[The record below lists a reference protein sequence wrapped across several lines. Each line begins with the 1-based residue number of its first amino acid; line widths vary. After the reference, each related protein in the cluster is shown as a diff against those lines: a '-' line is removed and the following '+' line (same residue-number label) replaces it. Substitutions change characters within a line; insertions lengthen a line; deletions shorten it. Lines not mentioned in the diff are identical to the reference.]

1 MVYTVRVV
9 ATSLIAGTVNVC
21 AKSEDEA
28 LAKAQQRISP
38 GLKQEGYEFQLE
50 VLEARDLALE
60 ARDLARLAA

>member
-1 MVYTVRVV
+1 VVYTVRVV
-9 ATSLIAGTVNVC
+9 AANLITGTLSVC
-21 AKSEDEA
+21 AKSEEEA
-28 LAKAQQRISP
+28 LSKAEQRISP